1 MHCFRG
7 EYNRKYLSVAIPAAL
22 EGIFMTVLQ
31 AADLVMVG
39 ALGTAAIAAVS
50 IFMPLRLVLLTFA
63 RSLASSVTILTANKF
78 GAGDEE
84 GIKALLRQSLT
95 ITLLLFSGAGW
106 TYGSQGRLFRN
117 GCGLWLNRY
126 PSRLY
131 LLPIP
136 IPTGY
141 SAGHR

>member
-84 GIKALLRQSLT
+84 GIKDLLRQSLT
-95 ITLLLFSGAGW
+95 ITILVM
-106 TYGSQGRLFRN
+106 
-117 GCGLWLNRY
+117 GL
-126 PSRLY
+126 
-131 LLPIP
+131 I
-136 IPTGY
+136 I
-141 SAGHR
+141 